1 MIRQGLS
8 RVSIPIAF
16 LLLATAAVADQSDK
30 QAKTEGSAQLQ
41 LPLVGSTSAGGTF
54 SGTVTLQR
62 IEAQATGMVAIG
74 IVRGTLSGAG
84 LSGASTILVTAVTFP
99 VTVSGANQ
107 AASSNSGLAAQQ
119 QATTCGVLHLAV
131 GAANLNVLGLT
142 VATMPIG
149 IDVSGDTSSPLGNL
163 VCTALSTLN
172 NVVGLVGL
180 LNQILGA
187 LTGLVGGIVP
197 GA

>member
-41 LPLVGSTSAGGTF
+41 LPLVGSTRAGGSF

-62 IEAQATGMVAIG
+62 IEAQASGMVAIG

-99 VTVSGANQ
+99 VSGGRLGELRLPSDHRSHEWANGIPCQ
-107 AASSNSGLAAQQ
+107 RNSR
-119 QATTCGVLHLAV
+119 
-131 GAANLNVLGLT
+131 
-142 VATMPIG
+142 
-149 IDVSGDTSSPLGNL
+149 
-163 VCTALSTLN
+163 
-172 NVVGLVGL
+172 
-180 LNQILGA
+180 
-187 LTGLVGGIVP
+187 
-197 GA
+197 

>member
-16 LLLATAAVADQSDK
+16 LLLATAALADQSDK
-30 QAKTEGSAQLQ
+30 QAKAEGSAQLQ
-41 LPLVGSTSAGGTF
+41 LRLVGSTSAGGSF

-62 IEAQATGMVAIG
+62 IEAQGSGMVAIG

-84 LSGASTILVTAVTFP
+84 TILVVPATFP
-99 VTVSGANQ
+99 LTVSGGNQ